1 MLNST
6 TTQITRRNPVDRTV
20 GAILVDSGKLPPE
33 DIEAVL
39 RLQKE
44 EGLRFG
50 DAAVKL
56 GMLTPEDVQYALAR
70 QFDYPYL
77 TDGDEAVSDE
87 LVAAYRP
94 YSPQVEA
101 LRALRSQLM
110 LRWFTG
116 ADERKALAVVSPGAG
131 EGRSYLAANLALVF
145 SQLGERTLLIDAD
158 MRHPKQHTLFK
169 LENRSGLSSILANRS
184 TASEVRRIP
193 AFVDLSVIPGGPPP
207 PNPQELLSRPLF
219 GKFLAVIGHEYD
231 AIIIDTPAA
240 VDYADAQAIAVA
252 TRGALLLTR
261 KNHTPLRRTGQLWNG
276 LAHYGVAMVGAVL
289 NDF

>member
-1 MLNST
+1 MLNSM
-6 TTQITRRNPVDRTV
+6 QLTRRSPVDRTV
-20 GAILVDSGKLPPE
+20 GAILVDSGKLSV
-33 DIEAVL
+33 DSIETIL

-77 TDGDEAVSDE
+77 FEGDEAVSDE
-87 LVAAYRP
+87 LTAAYRP

-116 ADERKALAVVSPGAG
+116 NDERKSLAVVSPGPG
-131 EGRSYLAANLALVF
+131 EGRSYIAANLALVF

-169 LENRSGLSSILANRS
+169 LENRSGLSSLLANRS
-184 TASEVRRIP
+184 TSNEVRRIP
-193 AFVDLSVIPGGPPP
+193 AFVDLSVLPAGPPP
-207 PNPQELLSRPLF
+207 PNPLELLSRSVF
-219 GKFLAVIGHEYD
+219 SKFLAVVGHEYD
-231 AIIIDTPAA
+231 VIIIDTPSA
-240 VDYADAQAIAVA
+240 VEYADAQAISVA
-252 TRGALLLTR
+252 TRAAMLVTR
-261 KNHTPLRRTGQLWNG
+261 KHKTPLRRSGQLWSG
-276 LAHYGVAMVGAVL
+276 LSHYGVAMVGAVL

>member
-1 MLNST
+1 MLNSM
-6 TTQITRRNPVDRTV
+6 QITRRNPVDRV
-20 GAILVDSGKLPPE
+20 IGAILIDSGKIPV
-33 DIEAVL
+33 DGIEAVL

-56 GMLTPEDVQYALAR
+56 GMVTPQDVQYALAR

-77 TDGDEAVSDE
+77 IEGDEAVSDE
-87 LVAAYRP
+87 LVAAYQP
-94 YSPQVEA
+94 YSAQVEA

-116 ADERKALAVVSPGAG
+116 AEQQKALAVVSPGPG

-169 LENRSGLSSILANRS
+169 LSNGSGLSSILSNRS

-193 AFVDLSVIPGGPPP
+193 AFVDLSVVPGGPPP
-207 PNPQELLSRPLF
+207 PNPQELLSRPVF
-219 GKFLAVIGHEYD
+219 GKFLAVVAHEYD
-231 AIIIDTPAA
+231 VIIIDTPAA
-240 VDYADAQAIAVA
+240 VEYADAQAISVA
-252 TRGALLLTR
+252 TRGALLVTR
-261 KNHTPLRRTGQLWNG
+261 KHHTPLRRTGQLWTG
-276 LAHYGVAMVGAVL
+276 LSHYGVAMVGAVL

>member
-1 MLNST
+1 MLNSM
-6 TTQITRRNPVDRTV
+6 QITRHTPVDRSV
-20 GAILVDSGKLPPE
+20 GAILVDSGKLAL
-33 DIEAVL
+33 DNVEAIL
-39 RLQKE
+39 RLQRE

-56 GMLTPEDVQYALAR
+56 GMLTPEDVQFALAR

-77 TDGDEAVSDE
+77 FEGDETVSDE

-94 YSPQVEA
+94 YSSQVEA

-116 ADERKALAVVSPGAG
+116 VEERKALAVVSPGPG

-184 TASEVRRIP
+184 TSSEVRRIP

-207 PNPQELLSRPLF
+207 PNPLELLSRPVF
-219 GKFLAVIGHEYD
+219 GKFLAVIAHEYD
-231 AIIIDTPAA
+231 VIIIDTPAA
-240 VDYADAQAIAVA
+240 VEYADAQAISVA
-252 TRGALLLTR
+252 TRAALLVTR
-261 KNHTPLRRTGQLWNG
+261 KHHTPLRRTGQLWTG
-276 LAHYGVAMVGAVL
+276 LSHYGVAMVGAVL